1 MTKEN
6 EIVLFETDDK
16 KISLN
21 VSVEDETVWLT
32 QSQMVELFQRDV
44 SVISRHIRN
53 VFKEGELEEKS
64 NLHFLQ
70 IANSDKPVAFY
81 SLDVIISVGY
91 RVKSN
96 RGVEFRRWANSVLK
110 QYILQGYAVNQKR
123 IQQLG
128 EVIRIMRRTEN
139 ELDSKQILSV
149 IERYNNALD
158 LLDAYDH
165 QTMKRPKGNEAT
177 YVLTYE
183 ECIEV
188 IQSMRFGEESDLFG
202 KEKDDSFKGSIGNI
216 YQAFGGSDVYKSL
229 EEKAANLLYFVTKNH
244 SFYDGN
250 KRIAATMFLYFL
262 DKNDAL
268 FYEGKKRIED
278 ATLVA
283 LTIMIAES
291 KAEVH
296 NVQNPH
302 VFCCT
307 CLKRYKNPLLP
318 QKVILL
324 LSLYYAMW
332 SCCNAWR

>member
-6 EIVLFETDDK
+6 EIVLFETKDK
-16 KISLN
+16 KITLP
-21 VSVEDETVWLT
+21 VEVKDETVWLSV
-32 QSQMVELFQRDV
+32 SQMAQLFDREESNV
-44 SVISRHIRN
+44 RRHVLN
-53 VFKEGELEEKS
+53 VFKENEVDE
-64 NLHFLQ
+64 NNNVHFLHV
-70 IANSDKPVAFY
+70 NNVKKPVPFY

-91 RVKSN
+91 RVKSK

-110 QYILQGYAVNQKR
+110 QYILQVYAVNQRR

-128 EVIRIMRRTEN
+128 EVIRIMKRTEN
-139 ELDSKQILSV
+139 ELDGKQILSV
-149 IERYNNALD
+149 IERYNHALD

-177 YVLTYE
+177 YVLAYE
-183 ECIEV
+183 ECVEV
-188 IQSMRFGEESDLFG
+188 IQSMRFGDKSDLFG
-202 KEKDDSFKGSIGNI
+202 REKDDSFKGSIGNI
-216 YQAFGGSDVYKSL
+216 YQSFDGNDVYKSL

-268 FYEGKKRIED
+268 LKKKKKRIED

-291 KAEVH
+291 RAEEKEIMVSVVM
-296 NVQNPH
+296 N
-302 VFCCT
+302 C
-307 CLKRYKNPLLP
+307 
-318 QKVILL
+318 IL
-324 LSLYYAMW
+324 
-332 SCCNAWR
+332 

>member
-1 MTKEN
+1 MTNEK
-6 EIVLFETDDK
+6 EIVLFETEDER
-16 KISLN
+16 
-21 VSVEDETVWLT
+21 VSFPVEVKNETVWL
-32 QSQMVELFQRDV
+32 SANQMAALFERDEKT
-44 SVISRHIRN
+44 IRKHVNN
-53 VFKEGELEEKS
+53 VFREGEV
-64 NLHFLQ
+64 
-70 IANSDKPVAFY
+70 DKENNTQKMRVVGVTQLVPFY

-91 RVKSN
+91 RVKSQ

-110 QYILQGYAVNQKR
+110 QYILQGYAINQRR

-128 EVIRIMRRTEN
+128 EVIRIMKRTEN

-149 IERYNNALD
+149 IERYSDALD

-177 YVLTYE
+177 YVLAYE

-188 IQSMRFGEESDLFG
+188 IQSMRFGDESDLFG
-202 KEKDDSFKGSIGNI
+202 REKDDSFKGSIGNI
-216 YQAFGGSDVYKSL
+216 YQSFDGNDVYKSL

-250 KRIAATMFLYFL
+250 KRIAAIMFLYFL
-262 DKNDAL
+262 DKNNAL

-291 KAEVH
+291 RAEEKEIMVSVVM
-296 NVQNPH
+296 N
-302 VFCCT
+302 
-307 CLKRYKNPLLP
+307 CL
-318 QKVILL
+318 V
-324 LSLYYAMW
+324 
-332 SCCNAWR
+332 